1 MSSNIRLPLCLL
13 LLTCCSCK
21 SGAQVHSDSTA
32 LKIPAEPAV
41 AKVEPTAAPLEVSAL
56 DPQVSETTKTESSSP
71 EIQEVSLTVSAADS
85 DDDQLS
91 PPPAYHNSLNI
102 YETISQSLVGNP
114 ALVAL
119 RETENVGVSAV
130 GVAET
135 YPFNPWVQVQ
145 ATPGQYAP
153 DGKSAGSTYHYV
165 LMMQQIQ
172 LAHQQQYREDAAY
185 SSLNSIRWNIHQ
197 SELQTTSMTAQ
208 LYYTLLY
215 RRGLLE
221 IARASQDNNS
231 RLLQALTKRFEAGD
245 LSAADLAT
253 VRIDTRSTS
262 QQLRLAEANYQTA
275 LRNLRNQLGLDPAS
289 PVDFRG
295 DLRDIH
301 WRMPN
306 AETAQ
311 QWQPEV
317 YQQQIADP
325 SDEKAWI
332 ASWAACRPDVQVA
345 HADIDVASANLNL
358 ASANKV
364 PDLIIGPY
372 YQKDASS
379 LTHYG
384 LRAQMDIPVLNTGRP
399 LERQRMSEFNQK
411 TTVWRQTLLRAE
423 LEAQA
428 AYERYKVAY
437 ELYDRER
444 GLTSNELPQELQSLE
459 KQFEIGEVD
468 VVRII
473 QARTSIL
480 QNQRAHL
487 DLVNELAQSAAL
499 LVGASGMPLELMVAP

>member
-1 MSSNIRLPLCLL
+1 MPSEFRFYLTLL
-13 LLTCCSCK
+13 LLTCCGCQ
-21 SGAQVHSDSTA
+21 SGAQVHSDSVA
-32 LKIPAEPAV
+32 LNEPAKTELSSTPPLEV
-41 AKVEPTAAPLEVSAL
+41 PALEVSAL
-56 DPQVSETTKTESSSP
+56 ETSDEEISESSSP
-71 EIQEVSLTVSAADS
+71 EIQEVSLTVSEADNN
-85 DDDQLS
+85 DDPLS
-91 PPPAYHNSLNI
+91 PPPAYHNSLNV
-102 YETISQSLVGNP
+102 YETISQALVGNP
-114 ALVAL
+114 SLVAL
-119 RETENVGVSAV
+119 REMENVGVATV

-145 ATPGQYAP
+145 ATPGQYGSNGQA
-153 DGKSAGSTYHYV
+153 AGSTYHYV

-172 LAHQQQYREDAAY
+172 LAHQQQFREDAAY
-185 SSLNSIRWNIHQ
+185 SSLNSIRWNISQ
-197 SELQTTSMTAQ
+197 SELQTTSTAAQ
-208 LYYTLLY
+208 LYFTVLY

-231 RLLQALTKRFEAGD
+231 SLLQALTKRYEAGD

-275 LRNLRNQLGLDPAS
+275 LRNLRNQLGLDPDS

-295 DLRDIH
+295 DLRDIQ
-301 WRMPN
+301 WRMPT
-306 AETAQ
+306 AETAR

-317 YQQQIADP
+317 YQQQIADL

-358 ASANKV
+358 ASANKM

-399 LERQRMSEFNQK
+399 MERQRMAEFNQK

-437 ELYDRER
+437 QLYERER
-444 GLTSNELPQELQSLE
+444 GLTSKELPQELQSLE

-499 LVGASGMPLELMVAP
+499 LVGASGMPLELMISP